1 MSTTAVELNKVGKK
15 YQVKHTKS
23 GNFWALKNVS
33 LEIKKGDRLGLIGS
47 NGAGKTT
54 LLRIMAGITQPT
66 SGTVKTF
73 GRVVALM
80 DLEAGFHPD
89 LTGEE
94 NVFLNSLLVGMSNDE
109 IKQKFKQIVKFA
121 DIGQFIRAPFY
132 TYSSGMKFRLAFS
145 VAIASECD
153 ILILDEVFLAGDF
166 KFQMK
171 TLDAIKKLQKK
182 QEITTI
188 VCSHSPAFILN
199 LADTFLKVNKG
210 VVNPTNRQHL
220 LKEIDQ
226 DHNTWTTAFKI
237 DYQSITE

>member
-1 MSTTAVELNKVGKK
+1 MSKIAITLNKIGKK

-23 GNFWALKNVS
+23 GNFWALKNIS
-33 LEIKKGDRLGLIGS
+33 LEINKGDRVGIIGP

-54 LLRIMAGITQPT
+54 LLRIIAEITMPT
-66 SGTVKTF
+66 TGTVQTF

-94 NVFLNSLLVGMSNDE
+94 NIYLNGILLGMEKNE
-109 IKQKFKQIVKFA
+109 IKRKFKQIVKFA
-121 DIGQFIRAPFY
+121 DIGSFIKAPFF

-153 ILILDEVFLAGDF
+153 IMILDEIFLSGDF
-166 KFQMK
+166 KFQLK
-171 TLDAIKKLQKK
+171 TLEAIKKLQKK
-182 QEITTI
+182 QMITTI
-188 VCSHSPAFILN
+188 VCSHVPTFIWN
-199 LADTFLKVNKG
+199 LADTFWEISNGKLVSKRK
-210 VVNPTNRQHL
+210 QDL

-226 DHNTWTTAFKI
+226 GHKIWTRAFKVN
-237 DYQSITE
+237 YQSIN